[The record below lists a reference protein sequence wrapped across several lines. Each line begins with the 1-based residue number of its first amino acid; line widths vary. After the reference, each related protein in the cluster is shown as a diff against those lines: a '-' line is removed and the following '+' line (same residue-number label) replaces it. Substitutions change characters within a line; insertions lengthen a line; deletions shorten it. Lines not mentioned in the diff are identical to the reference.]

1 MGVRWTLLALA
12 VLVMTLSQTS
22 AKPAAQA
29 EAGNQPGEMTNAL
42 NYLAELDKYYS
53 NVARPSI
60 DMLRVR
66 RVNQNLS
73 SALEKLS
80 AIKNYY
86 SEMGRSRFGK
96 RSSPAMMSKKTSPKI
111 STRFKRQLRH
121 LQQIPWYKKMS
132 LVLPLHNAIARFL
145 WKISA

>member
-1 MGVRWTLLALA
+1 LAIIGLNPTISLFRMSSLSIMVRWTLLALA
-12 VLVMTLSQTS
+12 VLVMTLSQAS
-22 AKPAAQA
+22 AKPSAQA

-96 RSSPAMMSKKTSPKI
+96 RSSPAMMSSRNPYEI
-111 STRFKRQLRH
+111 YA
-121 LQQIPWYKKMS
+121 PAAYDE
-132 LVLPLHNAIARFL
+132 
-145 WKISA
+145 

>member
-1 MGVRWTLLALA
+1 MGLTVLFCYSWRSLDSTPLLMSSLNIMVRWTLLALA
-12 VLVMTLSQTS
+12 VLVLTLSQTS
-22 AKPAAQA
+22 AKPTAQA
-29 EAGNQPGEMTNAL
+29 EGGNQPGEMTNAL

-96 RSSPAMMSKKTSPKI
+96 RSSPAMMSSRNPYEI
-111 STRFKRQLRH
+111 YV
-121 LQQIPWYKKMS
+121 PAAYDE
-132 LVLPLHNAIARFL
+132 
-145 WKISA
+145 

>member
-1 MGVRWTLLALA
+1 MG
-12 VLVMTLSQTS
+12 TS
-22 AKPAAQA
+22 AKPTAQA
-29 EAGNQPGEMTNAL
+29 EGGNQPGEMTNAL

-66 RVNQNLS
+66 RVSQNLN
-73 SALEKLS
+73 SALERLS

-96 RSSPAMMSKKTSPKI
+96 RSSPTLGIGSRSPYEI
-111 STRFKRQLRH
+111 YIPASYDQLE
-121 LQQIPWYKKMS
+121 
-132 LVLPLHNAIARFL
+132 
-145 WKISA
+145 

>member
-1 MGVRWTLLALA
+1 MGPNSLVLLLLAIIGLNPTIYLFRMSSLNIMVRWTLLALA

-22 AKPAAQA
+22 AKPTAQA
-29 EAGNQPGEMTNAL
+29 EGGNQPGEMTNAL

-96 RSSPAMMSKKTSPKI
+96 RSSPAMMSSRNPYEI
-111 STRFKRQLRH
+111 YV
-121 LQQIPWYKKMS
+121 PAAYDE
-132 LVLPLHNAIARFL
+132 
-145 WKISA
+145 